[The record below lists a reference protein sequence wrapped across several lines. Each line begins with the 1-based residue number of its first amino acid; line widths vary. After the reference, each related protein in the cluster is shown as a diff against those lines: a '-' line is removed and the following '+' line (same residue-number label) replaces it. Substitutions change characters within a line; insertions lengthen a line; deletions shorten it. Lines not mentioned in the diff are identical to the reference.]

1 MDDRFVI
8 NPEIEKLCDELAR
21 KEYNFEKHWKET
33 HKPNHVIDPESIV
46 NSVKSMI
53 NEKRL
58 VIVQKGVSPFDK
70 EVKQARF
77 AIVRKYAE
85 DAVKKVMEA

>member
-1 MDDRFVI
+1 MNDKFVI
-8 NPEIEKLCDELAR
+8 NPEIEKLCEEKAAEEYHLELM
-21 KEYNFEKHWKET
+21 WKERKLR
-33 HKPNHVIDPESIV
+33 HEIDPESIV